1 MKTTHTA
8 TIFLGVIVSVILV
21 VVLRELKSIFI
32 PLFFAI
38 LLSFLFGPWIRKL
51 VQKRIPQ
58 WVLLTLLVVVIFLVI
73 QLLGT
78 LIYTNAGSFIR
89 EFPRYET
96 RMTALFHDTLKSLSI
111 QQEDVQNY
119 IDRFDWGKA
128 LSQFSVTKI
137 MSGTLGS
144 FMNFIINIILV
155 LIFMMFILA
164 GWTRLHRR
172 IDRAFEPERAQRIVK
187 MIDSV
192 ERRVQTYLLTKTI
205 ISLGTAVVGMGIL
218 VMFGVDFVII
228 CGLFIFLLNFIPN
241 IGSVIA
247 SLFPLLLCFLEFGF
261 SWKIPLLAGC
271 MVGLQMLFGN
281 VLEPMMMGKGLNLSP
296 LVVLLSLI
304 FWGWVWGI
312 IGMVLAVPLT
322 ATVKIIFE
330 EIDTLRPIAILMSQE

>member
-1 MKTTHTA
+1 MKTTQTA

-32 PLFFAI
+32 PLFFSI

-58 WVLLTLLVVVIFLVI
+58 WVSLTLLVVVIFLVI

-78 LIYTNAGSFIR
+78 LIYTSAGSFIG

-96 RMTALFHDTLKSLSI
+96 RMTVLFHDTLKSLSI
-111 QQEDVQNY
+111 QHEDVQNY

-128 LSQFSVTKI
+128 FSQFSVTKI

-192 ERRVQTYLLTKTI
+192 ERRVQTYLLAKTI
-205 ISLGTAVVGMGIL
+205 ISIGTALVGMGIL
-218 VMFGVDFVII
+218 VLFGVDFVII

-247 SLFPLLLCFLEFGF
+247 SLFPLLLCFLEFGL
-261 SWKIPLLAGC
+261 SWKLPLLAGC

>member
-1 MKTTHTA
+1 
-8 TIFLGVIVSVILV
+8 
-21 VVLRELKSIFI
+21 
-32 PLFFAI
+32 
-38 LLSFLFGPWIRKL
+38 
-51 VQKRIPQ
+51 
-58 WVLLTLLVVVIFLVI
+58 VLLTLLVVVIFLVI
-73 QLLGT
+73 ELLGT
-78 LIYTNAGSFIR
+78 LIYTSAASFIH
-89 EFPRYET
+89 EFPRYEAK
-96 RMTALFHDTLKSLSI
+96 MTALFHDTLKSLSI

-128 LSQFSVTKI
+128 FGQFSVSKF

-144 FMNFIINIILV
+144 FVNFIINIILV

-172 IDRAFEPERAQRIVK
+172 IDRAFEPERAQRIAA
-187 MIDSV
+187 MIESV
-192 ERRVQTYLLTKTI
+192 EERVQTYLLAKTI
-205 ISLGTAVVGMGIL
+205 ISLGTALVGMGIL
-218 VMFGVDFVII
+218 VLFGVDFVII

-247 SLFPLLLCFLEFGF
+247 SLFPLLLCFLEFGL
-261 SWKIPLLAGC
+261 SWKLPLLAAC

-281 VLEPMMMGKGLNLSP
+281 VLEPMLMGKGLNLSP

-322 ATVKIIFE
+322 ATLKIIFE